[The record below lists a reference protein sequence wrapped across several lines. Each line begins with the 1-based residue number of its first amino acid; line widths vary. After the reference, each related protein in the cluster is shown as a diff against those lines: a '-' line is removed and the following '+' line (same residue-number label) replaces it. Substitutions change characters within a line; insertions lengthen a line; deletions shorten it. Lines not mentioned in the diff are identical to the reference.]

1 MKYWDRLRSVEDEII
16 RLDSVESILRV
27 LGNAEAKREDML
39 NIIWYLEGAVEDINQ
54 KLSEKF
60 YDLFNEIREDSR
72 LEDVEKDLLITRG
85 YVNPSKI
92 SSELNDIVNGW
103 VRSEGC

>member
-39 NIIWYLEGAVEDINQ
+39 NIIWYLDGAVEDIN
-54 KLSEKF
+54 KGLSDKF
-60 YDLFNEIREDSR
+60 YKLFEEIRNDSYKKNTT
-72 LEDVEKDLLITRG
+72 EYCT
-85 YVNPSKI
+85 PTQ
-92 SSELNDIVNGW
+92 SSNELMDIVNSW
-103 VRSEGC
+103 VK